1 MYQWDRSS
9 AWLERLPVKEEVA
22 GSNPVGPANRLLFQI
37 LPGMEEHFTM
47 WKTLRKQFDS
57 TDSIVSLVLGLAVV
71 LVIGMTI
78 VNYVKSKA
86 QTSTTTDKTS
96 QEAKGPV
103 SLPAKHAV
111 ASGESLWTI
120 AETYYKSGYNWTD
133 IKDENKLV
141 SPDLIEAGTVLTIPD
156 VAPKNLPTGAISSAA
171 TGEKPKDATYTV
183 VEGDDLWNIANKK
196 YGDPY
201 KWVNIAAANKLEN
214 PSVIH
219 PGNVLMLP

>member
-1 MYQWDRSS
+1 
-9 AWLERLPVKEEVA
+9 
-22 GSNPVGPANRLLFQI
+22 
-37 LPGMEEHFTM
+37 M

-71 LVIGMTI
+71 LVIGMTV
-78 VNYVKSKA
+78 VNYVKSKVT
-86 QTSTTTDKTS
+86 QPGSTDKTS
-96 QEAKGPV
+96 QEAKGSA
-103 SLPAKHAV
+103 SLPAKHTV
-111 ASGESLWTI
+111 VSGESLWTI

-133 IKDENKLV
+133 IQDANTLV

-156 VAPKNLPTGAISSAA
+156 VTPKNLPTGSISAAA
-171 TGEKPKDATYTV
+171 TGEKPKDSSYTV
-183 VEGDDLWNIANKK
+183 AQGDDLWNIADKE

-201 KWVNIAAANKLEN
+201 KWASIAAANKLEN